1 MGDLFAPWHLA
12 ILALVFVL
20 LFGSRRLPDSAR
32 SLGRSLR
39 IFKTEIKKLHDE
51 DEPADQARTAQ
62 PAQQP
67 AAQPQLPPTDA
78 TVVTGVPMAETQRNQ
93 QST

>member
-1 MGDLFAPWHLA
+1 MGDLFAPWHIA

-39 IFKTEIKKLHDE
+39 IFKTEMKKLNDD
-51 DEPADQARTAQ
+51 DEPAPEPIRAA
-62 PAQQP
+62 P
-67 AAQPQLPPTDA
+67 AAQPLQQPATDTA
-78 TVVTGVPMAETQRNQ
+78 GGVSGAPMAQQNQ